1 MQFRLTYQEISD
13 LIARKAGRSIP
24 MTYGGPHTV
33 RIGID
38 VNVLFKT
45 ANIGLDLTVDNVDE
59 NGNIT
64 LSYNGGMGID
74 FMIRTA
80 LGHAQNQPGGDLLE
94 LLPDN
99 RILLNLSKGVQRA
112 AESGAAEGQQV
123 GSLFNYIQL
132 KDISFDEQFAIV
144 DFVPRSG
151 QWSVVSGE

>member
-24 MTYGGPHTV
+24 VVYGGPHTV

-45 ANIGLDLTVDNVDE
+45 ANIGLDLTVDQVDE

-80 LGHAQNQPGGDLLE
+80 LNHAQNQPGADMLE

-99 RILLNLSKGVQRA
+99 RILLNFSKGLQRA
-112 AESGAAEGQQV
+112 AESGAVEGQQV
-123 GSLFNYIQL
+123 GGLFDHIKLQ
-132 KDISFDEQFAIV
+132 DISFDEQFAIV
-144 DFVPRSG
+144 EFVPKSF
-151 QWSVVSGE
+151 

>member
-13 LIARKAGRSIP
+13 LIVRKAGRSIP
-24 MTYGGPHTV
+24 VLYGGPHTV

-45 ANIGLDLTVDNVDE
+45 TNIGLDLTVDQVDE
-59 NGNIT
+59 NGNIY

-80 LGHAQNQPGGDLLE
+80 LNHAQNQPGADMLE

-99 RILLNLSKGVQRA
+99 RILLNFSKGIQRA
-112 AESGAAEGQQV
+112 AENGAMGGQQV
-123 GSLFNYIQL
+123 GSLFDHIKLQ
-132 KDISFDEQFAIV
+132 DISFDEQFAII
-144 DFVPRSG
+144 DFVPKNL
-151 QWSVVSGE
+151 